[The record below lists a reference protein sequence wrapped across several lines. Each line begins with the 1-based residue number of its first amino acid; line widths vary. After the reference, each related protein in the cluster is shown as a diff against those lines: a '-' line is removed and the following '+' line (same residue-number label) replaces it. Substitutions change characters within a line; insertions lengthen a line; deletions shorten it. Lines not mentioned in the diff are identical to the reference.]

1 MDVHTIIFEMG
12 ITCFILFLSG
22 LLASKM
28 RLSLIPL
35 YILAGLVLARVV
47 RPNMVLEFMAEIG
60 VILLLFVIGL
70 EFSFGSF
77 IKNKERFLAG
87 GFLDLVF
94 NLPLG
99 FLAGQALGLDIITS
113 LFLAGIVYIS
123 SSAIIGKSIVDLDRA
138 AFPETEYLLG
148 ILVFED
154 IFIALYIAALSGIV
168 TLGEPNMLHVGI
180 ALFKALGFCISF
192 VLVSIILKKYLEV
205 LLDVESTEIF
215 VLLIFSLI
223 MITSSCARFLG
234 LSEAIGAFFAGMVVS
249 ETRQKSRTLEVI
261 NPFYYLTTAI
271 FFVSFGMITD
281 YSAFGGIYWWVLIL
295 VGLSIP
301 FKLLTG
307 LLAGR
312 SYGLSRRA
320 SIRMG
325 LSLLPRGEFSIVL
338 AAVAMPFTVHS
349 IQALTTLY
357 VLIMAVLGSIL
368 IKMAD
373 VLARWVDR
381 PNPP

>member
-154 IFIALYIAALSGIV
+154 IFMALYLAALSGIV
-168 TLGEPNMLHVGI
+168 TLGKP
-180 ALFKALGFCISF
+180 
-192 VLVSIILKKYLEV
+192 
-205 LLDVESTEIF
+205 
-215 VLLIFSLI
+215 
-223 MITSSCARFLG
+223 
-234 LSEAIGAFFAGMVVS
+234 
-249 ETRQKSRTLEVI
+249 
-261 NPFYYLTTAI
+261 
-271 FFVSFGMITD
+271 
-281 YSAFGGIYWWVLIL
+281 
-295 VGLSIP
+295 
-301 FKLLTG
+301 
-307 LLAGR
+307 
-312 SYGLSRRA
+312 
-320 SIRMG
+320 
-325 LSLLPRGEFSIVL
+325 
-338 AAVAMPFTVHS
+338 
-349 IQALTTLY
+349 
-357 VLIMAVLGSIL
+357 
-368 IKMAD
+368 D
-373 VLARWVDR
+373 VLH
-381 PNPP
+381 